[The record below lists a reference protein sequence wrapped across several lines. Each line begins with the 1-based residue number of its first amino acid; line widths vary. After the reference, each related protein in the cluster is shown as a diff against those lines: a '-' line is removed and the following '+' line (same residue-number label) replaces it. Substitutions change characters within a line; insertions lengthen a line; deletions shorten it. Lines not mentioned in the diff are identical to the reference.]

1 MTSSSKLLFWLVGQA
16 ASLRRVVEL
25 AFGRLAKPPQVD
37 NLPHISILL
46 FALATAT
53 AAPNL
58 MPWPSK
64 LVQNE
69 GVLAIDADFAIDT
82 TTCADPRVHHA
93 IERLTTRL
101 IRQTGLAMGIKPAAN
116 STLVVLCGS
125 GPQSPSL
132 NDDESYRLDVTSQ
145 QAHLTA
151 PAPAGIL
158 HGLETFA
165 QLVVAGQSGFEA
177 PAVRIEDQPRFVW
190 RGLMIDVSRHWMPVS
205 VIERNLDAMAAVKM
219 NVFHWHLTDDQGF
232 RVESKKFPRL
242 HQFGSDGHYY
252 TQAEIRGILNFA
264 RERGI
269 RVVPEFDMPGHATS
283 WVTGM
288 PELATAPGPYQIERS
303 WGVFAPLL
311 DPTRESTYVFLDAF
325 IGEMAALFP
334 DPFFHIGGDEVDD
347 TQWKN
352 SPRVQAFSRE
362 HGIRTSVALHAYFNG
377 RVSALVKKHG
387 KIMIG
392 WDEVLRP
399 GLSKDTVIQSWRGQ
413 ESLAEAARQ
422 GYRGVLSFGYYL
434 DYLKPASFH
443 YANDPLSGQAGQLT
457 NQQASLILGGE
468 ACMWTEYMN
477 FETVDSRIWP
487 RAAAI
492 AERLWSP
499 RDTTNI
505 DSMYSRLEA
514 VSAVLDR
521 LGLRHRSH
529 EDLILN
535 VMAGDRPAQPL
546 RILADAV
553 EALGIVGRRD
563 VRHYTSLV
571 PLNRLVDA
579 AQPESQ
585 QIRELE
591 QAAIHGRY
599 PELKVAFT
607 QWTVNRALVAS
618 LAGNDFLVS
627 ELLPLAAD
635 LSTVGSIGLSALKY
649 LEQDQTVPEK
659 WIADQRKTLAG
670 IDTAKLEVSP
680 AAVRPVGLLL
690 DILERKS
697 SQPTAAGPASAGG
710 VKP

>member
-1 MTSSSKLLFWLVGQA
+1 MITYTRGTGFILYSSA
-16 ASLRRVVEL
+16 
-25 AFGRLAKPPQVD
+25 
-37 NLPHISILL
+37 IL

-58 MPWPSK
+58 MPWPFK

-69 GVLAIDADFAIDT
+69 GLLAIDAGFAIDT
-82 TTCADPRVHHA
+82 TSCADPRVHHA
-93 IERLTTRL
+93 IERLTARL
-101 IRQTGLAMGIKPAAN
+101 IRQTGLAIGVKPAGA
-116 STLVVLCGS
+116 STLVIQCGS
-125 GPQSPSL
+125 GSDSPSL
-132 NDDESYRLDVTSQ
+132 KDDESYQLDITSQ

-151 PAPAGIL
+151 AAPAGIL

-165 QLVVAGQSGFEA
+165 QLVVAGPTRFEA
-177 PAVRIEDQPRFVW
+177 PAVRIEDRPRFVW
-190 RGLMIDVSRHWMPVS
+190 RGLMIDVSRHWMPVP

-242 HQFGSDGHYY
+242 QQFGSDGHYY
-252 TQAEIRGILNFA
+252 TQAEIRHILNFA

-269 RVVPEFDMPGHATS
+269 RIVPEFDMPGHATS

-303 WGVFAPLL
+303 WGVFVPLL
-311 DPTRESTYVFLDAF
+311 DPTRESTYLFLDAF

-334 DPFFHIGGDEVDD
+334 DPYFHIGGDEVDD

-352 SPRVQAFSRE
+352 SARVQAFSRE
-362 HGIRTSVALHAYFNG
+362 HGIHNSVELHGYFNG
-377 RVSALVKKHG
+377 RVAALVKKHG
-387 KIMIG
+387 KMMVG

-434 DYLKPASFH
+434 DYLEPAGIH
-443 YANDPLSGQAGQLT
+443 YANDPLSGQASQLT
-457 NQQASLILGGE
+457 HEQASLILGGE

-499 RDTTNI
+499 REITNI
-505 DSMYSRLEA
+505 DSMYTRLQA
-514 VSAVLDR
+514 VSSVLDR

-553 EALGIVGRRD
+553 EALGIKGRRD

-579 AQPESQ
+579 AQPESE

-591 QAAIHGRY
+591 QAAIHRRY
-599 PELKVAFT
+599 AELKVAFT
-607 QWTVNRALVAS
+607 QWTANRDLVAS
-618 LAGNDFLVS
+618 LANNDFLVG

-670 IDTAKLEVSP
+670 IDTVKLEVTP
-680 AAVRPVGLLL
+680 AAIRPVGLLL

-697 SQPTAAGPASAGG
+697 SQPTAGGPASASG